1 MTGARR
7 LDPWI
12 EGYLGYLAEVRRQAK
27 RTVSDVR
34 CTLKRVA
41 EAFAATHP
49 GVALWEL
56 ELVDFLRWLERERA
70 AGRTA
75 ACRAKYVSHLRGLL
89 DYTWWAGRSDRN
101 VLDGLELRDAD
112 ARRRP
117 RVLTL
122 EEARRLVEALPEAT
136 PGARGDRLIVL
147 VLYGCGLRTS
157 ELCGLRVQDVSR
169 ERRELFVRAGK
180 GDRER
185 VVPIPDGVMTALL
198 AHLLERGGARGPL
211 FRTPVRHRKL
221 SVAAVCRVVREAA
234 ARAGLPA
241 DVTPRTLRHSFAT
254 HLMER
259 GVDLAV
265 IASLMGHRS
274 PQETGVYLHAL
285 PPRPRE
291 AVERLGGDVPVAHR
305 SVR

>member
-1 MTGARR
+1 MTRAVR

-12 EGYLGYLAEVRRQAK
+12 EGYLAYLAEVRRQAR

-41 EAFAATHP
+41 EAFERTHP
-49 GVALWEL
+49 GVSLWEL
-56 ELVDFLRWLERERA
+56 ELVEFLRWLERERA
-70 AGRTA
+70 AGRSP

-89 DYTWWAGRSDRN
+89 DYTWRAGRCDRN
-101 VLDGLELRDAD
+101 ALDGLELRDAD
-112 ARRRP
+112 ARRIP
-117 RVLTL
+117 RVLSL

-136 PGARGDRLIVL
+136 APARRDRLIVL

-185 VVPIPDGVMTALL
+185 VVPIPDAVMTALL
-198 AHLLERGGARGPL
+198 AYLLERGRVRGAL
-211 FRTPVRHRKL
+211 FRTPVRHRAL
-221 SVAAVCRVVREAA
+221 SVGAVCRVVREAA
-234 ARAGLPA
+234 ARAELAGG
-241 DVTPRTLRHSFAT
+241 VTPKTLRHSFAT

-291 AVERLGGDVPVAHR
+291 AVERLLGAPPAGRTAP
-305 SVR
+305 